1 MLLSFSYQ
9 TDVSVLKVSKT
20 AENPGKNYNMGS
32 YSGNASNPAKIHEVV
47 GSNPAECWDYFSCL
61 FRLGQSSLLGTM
73 GLVPLEVQHYIY
85 IQVGFDVKLEEK

>member
-1 MLLSFSYQ
+1 MHLSFSYQ
-9 TDVSVLKVSKT
+9 TEVSVLKVSQT

-32 YSGNASNPAKIHEVV
+32 YSGNGCNPAKIHEVM

-61 FRLGQSSLLGTM
+61 FRLCQSSLLGTI

-85 IQVGFDVKLEEK
+85 IQEGLAVMLEAK